1 MAYSDF
7 KTLAHIRESFGLSL
21 EEPDDLFAGI
31 PELLPSEYL
40 HKTLTENVSLATAIN
55 TEKARAE
62 LIITPVLL
70 EVRRHFGFKIGFFSG
85 SEFNVAPSA
94 GLNGYCDYILTASP
108 DSYEIR
114 TPVLTL
120 VEAKNEN
127 IKSRLAQCI
136 AEMLAAQLFN
146 QSNEEPRESI
156 YGAVTTG
163 TEWKFLELRDK
174 TVFIDKRD
182 YFINEVSRILGVL
195 AMPFQ
200 ASPVNLGFDTG
211 N

>member
-7 KTLAHIRESFGLSL
+7 KSLAQVRESFGLSL
-21 EEPDDLFAGI
+21 EEPDNLFAGI
-31 PELLPSEYL
+31 PELMPSEHL
-40 HKTLTENVSLATAIN
+40 QITLTETVSLATAIN

-85 SEFNVAPSA
+85 SEFNVAPSE

-108 DSYEIR
+108 ESYEIR

-127 IKSRLAQCI
+127 IKSGLGQCI
-136 AEMLAAQLFN
+136 AEMVAAQLFN
-146 QSNEEPRESI
+146 QRNEEPRETI

-163 TEWKFLELRDK
+163 TEWKFMQLSNK

-182 YFINEVSRILGVL
+182 YFINEVSRILAVL
-195 AMPFQ
+195 SLPFK
-200 ASPVNLGFDTG
+200 GI
-211 N
+211 